1 MANTIKVE
9 IEGFE
14 ELKRKLVDP
23 KLAREPIKEM
33 LEEAAKL
40 GQDTAVK
47 AISGGLGMA
56 KLSILHRTYSRGMAF
71 TVKTMIAKPRAMSI
85 EHGRKP
91 GEVVPYLQA
100 ARHVTGRRG
109 LTRRRLE
116 EERLPDA
123 DHRAVRRMQE
133 YIRVHGA
140 KGKGYMVAAREAVEK
155 ELPRL
160 KEVAM
165 RRLKGL
171 FYR

>member
-47 AISGGLGMA
+47 AISGGTGIA
-56 KLSILHRTYSRGMAF
+56 ERSIGHRTRSRGMLI
-71 TVKTMIAKPRAMSI
+71 TVYTMIGKPRAMSI
-85 EHGRKP
+85 EQGRKP
-91 GEVVPYLQA
+91 GERVSSLA
-100 ARHVTGRRG
+100 LARWLTGSTRRTPT
-109 LTRRRLE
+109 LTR
-116 EERLPDA
+116 EERKQVVD
-123 DHRAVRRMQE
+123 VQE
-133 YIRVHGA
+133 AIRQRGA
-140 KGKGYMVAAREAVEK
+140 KGKGYMLAAREAVEK

-160 KEVAM
+160 KEAAM
-165 RRLKGL
+165 RRLKEL

>member
-47 AISGGLGMA
+47 AISGGTGLA
-56 KLSILHRTYSRGMAF
+56 ERSIGYRTRSRGMSF
-71 TVKTMIAKPRAMSI
+71 TVYTMIAKPRAMSI
-85 EHGRKP
+85 EKGRPP
-91 GEVVPYLQA
+91 GERVPSLA
-100 ARHVTGRRG
+100 LARWLTGSTCRTPT
-109 LTRRRLE
+109 LTR
-116 EERLPDA
+116 EERKQ
-123 DHRAVRRMQE
+123 VIGVQE
-133 YIRVHGA
+133 AIRQHGT
-140 KGKGYMVAAREAVEK
+140 KGKGYMMAAREAVEK

-160 KEVAM
+160 KEGAM

-171 FYR
+171 VYR

>member
-47 AISGGLGMA
+47 AISGGTGLAERSVG
-56 KLSILHRTYSRGMAF
+56 HRTRSRGMSF
-71 TVKTMIAKPRAMSI
+71 TVYTMIAKPRAMSI
-85 EHGRKP
+85 EKGRPP
-91 GEVVPYLQA
+91 GEHVPSLA
-100 ARHVTGRRG
+100 LARWLKGTTRRTPT
-109 LTRRRLE
+109 LTR
-116 EERLPDA
+116 EERSQVTDVQIA
-123 DHRAVRRMQE
+123 IKQA
-133 YIRVHGA
+133 GT

-165 RRLKGL
+165 RRLKEL
-171 FYR
+171 FFR